1 MATGEPNS
9 DEGDSE
15 KDQLISSATLPAVT
29 FGVPVTATFALPLS
43 LYYVFLQIRVTMKR
57 ISTRTSLATSSQAPD
72 DPLLA
77 AFRTQANFA
86 ENVPLALILAGMVE
100 LNGGNKTVLASMLAV
115 FVAGRIMHGE
125 MGLMV
130 KGAGGIGR
138 PIGFFSTLVTHVGL
152 AVYGCW
158 LARSWWTM

>member
-1 MATGEPNS
+1 MIAAMFP
-9 DEGDSE
+9 
-15 KDQLISSATLPAVT
+15 SATS
-29 FGVPVTATFALPLS
+29 GVPVTATFALPLS

-57 ISTRTSLATSSQAPD
+57 ISTKTSLATTSQAPE

-77 AFRTQANFA
+77 AFRTQANFS

-100 LNGGNKTVLASMLAV
+100 LNGGNRTILASVLAV
-115 FVAGRIMHGE
+115 FVVGRIMHGE

-138 PIGFFSTLVTHVGL
+138 PIGFFSTLLTHIGL
-152 AVYGCW
+152 AMYGAW
-158 LARSWWTM
+158 LVQSSWTT